1 LIVAVPVVVEVKV
14 TEQLSE
20 DRVQLLE
27 LNAPTGPVSLNVTL
41 PVGVIIVPG
50 EVSDTVA
57 VQDEAWFATTG
68 LEQTRA
74 VEVVRGFTVILAAA
88 LVLPPWDESPPYVPV
103 TNAFPVAAGVNT
115 TEQLP
120 DDRIQVIELNEPA
133 GPVSANVTVP
143 VGMVG
148 PVDVSV
154 TVAVQVEAW
163 LTITEE
169 GEQLTTVA
177 DVCWPTWTWTTS
189 KCRSEPLVALIVTL

>member
-1 LIVAVPVVVEVKV
+1 MKV

-27 LNAPTGPVSLNVTL
+27 LNAPAGPVSLNVTL

-74 VEVVRGFTVILAAA
+74 VEVVRGFTVIVAAA

-103 TNAFPVAAGVNT
+103 TNAFPMAVEVNV

-120 DDRIQVIELNEPA
+120 EDKEQEVELNEPA
-133 GPVSANVTVP
+133 VPVSANVTVP
-143 VGMVG
+143 VGMIGETVE
-148 PVDVSV
+148 VSL

-163 LTITEE
+163 FTITEE
-169 GEQLTTVA
+169 GEQLTTVD
-177 DVCWPTWTWTTS
+177 DVCWPTKTWTTS
-189 KCRSEPLVALIVTL
+189 RCTSEPLVALIVTL